1 MTTKYIILDAWRSNF
16 VSVSAVQGETA
27 ARFLDVTLT
36 GNGTAINLSD
46 KTVAIYYKKPD
57 GTTIFNS
64 GTIKDAT
71 AGLVEIP
78 LTSQMSVLSGE
89 MKDVEI
95 RVTQTGGGTL
105 KIKGLRIT
113 IEAAESYDS
122 AVESTDEYTALES
135 ALANVTA
142 MTSHMANKNNPHAVT
157 AAQLGAVPITRQVN
171 GKALSSDI
179 TLAASDVGARA
190 NTWLPSA
197 SDLINIVY
205 PVGSIYMSVNSTSPA
220 TLFGGTWERLKD
232 RFLLGAGDTYTAGT
246 TGGEAAHVLTIPEMP
261 SHTHSAKFNGVSTAT
276 GTSSFRLTEAGTND
290 YTGGNNSAGGGAAH
304 NNMPPY
310 LAVYMWKRTA

>member
-57 GTTIFNS
+57 DTTIFNS

-78 LTSQMSVLSGE
+78 LTSQMSVLAGE
-89 MKDVEI
+89 MQDVEI

-113 IEAAESYDS
+113 IEPAESYDS

-135 ALANVTA
+135 ALSDTTA
-142 MTSHMANKNNPHAVT
+142 MASHMANKNNPHAVT
-157 AAQLGAVPITRQVN
+157 AAQAGAVPTTRKVN

-179 TLAASDVGARA
+179 TLAASDIGGIA
-190 NTWLPSA
+190 N
-197 SDLINIVY
+197 LIY
-205 PVGSIYMSVNSTSPA
+205 PIGSIYMSVNSTSPA
-220 TLFGGTWERLKD
+220 TLFGGTWEQMKD
-232 RFLLGAGDTYTAGT
+232 RFLLGAGDTYPAAA
-246 TGGEAAHVLTIPEMP
+246 TGGEATHTLTTNEMP
-261 SHTHSAKFNGVSTAT
+261 SHTHSWK
-276 GTSSFRLTEAGTND
+276 GTSTVSVQSSGTNL
-290 YTGGNNSAGGGAAH
+290 YTYSIFGEGSADQYINQGKGPQAAGDGAAH

>member
-135 ALANVTA
+135 ALSDTTA
-142 MTSHMANKNNPHAVT
+142 MASHMANKNNPHAVT
-157 AAQLGAVPITRQVN
+157 AAQAGAVPTTRKVN
-171 GKALSSDI
+171 GKALSADI
-179 TLAASDVGARA
+179 TLAASDVGGIA
-190 NTWLPSA
+190 N
-197 SDLINIVY
+197 LIY

-246 TGGEAAHVLTIPEMP
+246 TGGEAAHTLTIPEMP
-261 SHTHSAKFNGVSTAT
+261 SHTHSAKFNGVSTAA